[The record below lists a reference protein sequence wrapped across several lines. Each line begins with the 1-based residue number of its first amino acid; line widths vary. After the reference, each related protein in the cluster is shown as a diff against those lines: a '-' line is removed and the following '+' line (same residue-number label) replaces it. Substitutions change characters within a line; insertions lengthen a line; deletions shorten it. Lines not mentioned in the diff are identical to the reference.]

1 MSDKTYSA
9 RTPLTFGVLA
19 LLVLVGGFGTWAV
32 RSNIA
37 GAVVSSG
44 RIEVDR
50 NRQVVQHIDG
60 GVVEEILVDEGDT
73 VLAGDVLVRLD
84 DQLLQS
90 ELFITEGQLFELMAR
105 RGRLEAGLNPVAGH
119 SITLQYALNDFLS

>member
-1 MSDKTYSA
+1 MSEQKFSA
-9 RTPLTFGVLA
+9 RFPLTMGLLA
-19 LLVLVGGFGTWAV
+19 LVVLVGGFGTWAV

-50 NRQVVQHIDG
+50 NRQAVQHMDG

-73 VLAGDVLVRLD
+73 VAAGDVLVRLD

-90 ELFITEGQLFELMAR
+90 ELFITEGQLF
-105 RGRLEAGLNPVAGH
+105 
-119 SITLQYALNDFLS
+119 